1 MRFSIK
7 KQKKYSFIEE
17 GEGHPI
23 VLLHGLMGGLSNFD
37 ELMAFFSK
45 NGYKVYAPNLPILD
59 LPVISTN
66 VSNVSKFV
74 TSFLQDIV
82 KEPATLVGNSLGG
95 HVGLVTTSDYPTLV
109 HSLVLTGSSGLY
121 EKSFGETFPKRGNYE
136 YVKRKAEEVFYDP
149 KVATK
154 EIVDEVFETVNDKKK
169 AIRTLYIARSA
180 IKHNMKDQLEKIKTP
195 VLLIWGKQD
204 IVTPPEVAIAFNEG
218 LPNATLHWI
227 DKCGHAPMMEHPQ
240 LFNKLLYDWL
250 NPLVS
255 RSYED

>member
-1 MRFSIK
+1 MRFNIK
-7 KQKKYSFIEE
+7 KQKKYNYIEE

-37 ELMAFFSK
+37 ALTKYFSSK
-45 NGYKVYAPNLPILD
+45 GYKVYAPELPILD
-59 LPVISTN
+59 LPIISTN
-66 VSNVSKFV
+66 VSNISKFV
-74 TSFLQDIV
+74 TNFLKEVVQ
-82 KEPATLVGNSLGG
+82 EPATLVGNSLGG
-95 HVGLVTTSDYPTLV
+95 HVGLVTTSDYPELV

-121 EKSFGETFPKRGNYE
+121 EKSFGETFPKRGSYE

-169 AIRTLYIARSA
+169 AIKTLYIARSA
-180 IKHNMKDQLEKIKTP
+180 IKHNMRDQLDHITTP

-204 IVTPPEVAIAFNEG
+204 IVTPPEVAIEFNEG

-227 DKCGHAPMMEHPQ
+227 DKCGHAPMMEHPD
-240 LFNKLLYDWL
+240 LFNELLFEWL
-250 NPLVS
+250 NPMITKS
-255 RSYED
+255 